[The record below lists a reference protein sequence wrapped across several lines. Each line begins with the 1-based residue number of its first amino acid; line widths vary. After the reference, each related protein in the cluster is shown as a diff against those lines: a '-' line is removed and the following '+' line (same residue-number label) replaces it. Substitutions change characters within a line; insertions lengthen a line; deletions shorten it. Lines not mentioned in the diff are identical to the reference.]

1 MSRKQSLR
9 WFRKT
14 LRALPS
20 KDFGPQLQNLTDFL
34 TLIQDKVQ
42 AGEGYK
48 GEDCVEELW
57 V

>member
-1 MSRKQSLR
+1 
-9 WFRKT
+9 
-14 LRALPS
+14 
-20 KDFGPQLQNLTDFL
+20 LQNLTDFL